1 MLWIEAL
8 TVHNIRFVDD
18 VYLDYYWRVIVVA
31 GKQCGTCSVQTP
43 AVRQN
48 FEPKKY
54 SKLKDVQRI
63 ALKKILIITTLLYI
77 MLRRCNIL
85 ILTKT

>member
-8 TVHNIRFVDD
+8 IVHNIRFVDD

-31 GKQCGTCSVQTP
+31 VKQCGTCSVQTP

-54 SKLKDVQRI
+54 SKLKDVQ
-63 ALKKILIITTLLYI
+63 LYI
-77 MLRRCNIL
+77 VQQITVRKFLLLLHFYI
-85 ILTKT
+85 

>member
-8 TVHNIRFVDD
+8 IVHNIRFVDD

-31 GKQCGTCSVQTP
+31 GKQCGTYSVQTP

-54 SKLKDVQRI
+54 SKLNDVQ
-63 ALKKILIITTLLYI
+63 KITLRKFLLLLHFY
-77 MLRRCNIL
+77 
-85 ILTKT
+85 K